1 MMTAQKRRNA
11 AHLFETELIAC
22 TTRANLKIRATNSN
36 LPVQGWDAMNE
47 PAAPHVLQR
56 IRAEYLEMP
65 GLTLRPEQ
73 VQRLC
78 GVDRTLCQA
87 VLETLV
93 ETGFLSMR
101 SDGAYARYTNS
112 EISRARPAKASL
124 EPSVTATLSRVRST
138 AS

>member
-1 MMTAQKRRNA
+1 
-11 AHLFETELIAC
+11 
-22 TTRANLKIRATNSN
+22 
-36 LPVQGWDAMNE
+36 MNE

-65 GLTLRPEQ
+65 GLTLTSEQ

-78 GVDRTLCQA
+78 GVDRGLCQE

-101 SDGAYARYTNS
+101 PDGGYARYSNPD
-112 EISRARPAKASL
+112 ISRARPAKASL
-124 EPSVTATLSRVRST
+124 EPSVSATMSRVRSK